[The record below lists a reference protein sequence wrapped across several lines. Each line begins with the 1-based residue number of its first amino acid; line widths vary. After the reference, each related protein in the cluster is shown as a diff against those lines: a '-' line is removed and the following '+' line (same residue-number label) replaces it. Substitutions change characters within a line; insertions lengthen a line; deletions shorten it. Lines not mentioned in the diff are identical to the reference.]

1 MNYLKFTQYAY
12 LIAGILFAVDAF
24 RKWEANDKGNAII
37 VAIFAAIGIFMF
49 FFRRKFARKF
59 EERNKNNTPQ

>member
-12 LIAGILFAVDAF
+12 LLAAVLFAVDAF
-24 RKWEANDKGNAII
+24 ISWQNKENFVISAL
-37 VAIFAAIGIFMF
+37 FAAVCVFTF

-59 EERNKNNTPQ
+59 AERNKKP

>member
-24 RKWEANDKGNAII
+24 RKWETDNGNAILE
-37 VAIFAAIGIFMF
+37 ALFAAIGIFMF
-49 FFRRKFARKF
+49 FFRRKFAKKF

>member
-12 LIAGILFAVDAF
+12 LIAGILFAVDAY
-24 RKWEANDKGNAII
+24 RKWETDNGNAILE
-37 VAIFAAIGIFMF
+37 ALFAAIGIFMF
-49 FFRRKFARKF
+49 FFRRKFAKKF

>member
-24 RKWEANDKGNAII
+24 KKWETDRGNAII
-37 VAIFAAIGIFMF
+37 EAIFGAIGIFMF

-59 EERNKNNTPQ
+59 EERNKNNNL

>member
-24 RKWEANDKGNAII
+24 RKWETDNGNAII
-37 VAIFAAIGIFMF
+37 AAIFAAVGIFMF
-49 FFRRKFARKF
+49 FFRRKFAKKF
-59 EERNKNNTPQ
+59 EDRNKNNTPQ